1 MLFFN
6 WSPAELVGIAVA
18 LIVGITFHEF
28 SHAFVADQLGDH
40 RPRAMGRV
48 TLNPIAH
55 IDPMGALFFVIAGF
69 GWGKPVMVNSYALR
83 PGRIGLSYVA
93 AAGPIA
99 NLAVALVFAV
109 IFRALLMV
117 ELGNE
122 FVLSVVVYTIL
133 YNLALGLFNLLPIPP
148 LDGYNLAL
156 GLLPPH
162 QAFQLQ
168 RYAQYG
174 FLVLLGLILLSY
186 GAPGGGPIGW
196 LFGLARWGT
205 NLLTG
210 VDLFF

>member
-1 MLFFN
+1 VLFFN
-6 WSPAELVGIAVA
+6 FSPAEFVGIAIA
-18 LIVGITFHEF
+18 LVVGITFHEF

-40 RPRAMGRV
+40 QPRAMGRV
-48 TLNPIAH
+48 SLNPAAH
-55 IDPMGALFFVIAGF
+55 IDPMGALFFVLAGF
-69 GWGKPVMVNSYALR
+69 GWGRPVMVNSYALR
-83 PGRIGLSYVA
+83 PGRIGLSMVA

-99 NLAVALVFAV
+99 NVVVALVFAV
-109 IFRALLMV
+109 VFRVLFMV

-122 FVLSVVVYTIL
+122 FVFNVVIYTIM
-133 YNLALGLFNLLPIPP
+133 YNLALALFNLLPIPP

-156 GLLPPH
+156 GLLPPR

-174 FLVLLGLILLSY
+174 FLILLGIIVLSY

-196 LFGLARWGT
+196 LFALARGGT

-210 VDLFF
+210 VDLFL